1 MNVFTPGIE
10 IVTVSVPEVA
20 VEEVHPPDA
29 EHEVAFE
36 DDQVMVVVSLTRTDV
51 DPALISTEAGG
62 KTGAGSLP
70 PPPPPPQ
77 ATIKEIMTRERLNL

>member
-1 MNVFTPGIE
+1 VNVFTPGIE

-36 DDQVMVVVSLTRTDV
+36 DDQVMVVVSLTSTDV
-51 DPALISTEAGG
+51 EPAFILTEAGG
-62 KTGAGSLP
+62 IAGSELP

-77 ATIKEIMTRERLNL
+77 AAIKEIMIRERLNL

>member
-36 DDQVMVVVSLTRTDV
+36 EDQVMVVVSLTRTDV